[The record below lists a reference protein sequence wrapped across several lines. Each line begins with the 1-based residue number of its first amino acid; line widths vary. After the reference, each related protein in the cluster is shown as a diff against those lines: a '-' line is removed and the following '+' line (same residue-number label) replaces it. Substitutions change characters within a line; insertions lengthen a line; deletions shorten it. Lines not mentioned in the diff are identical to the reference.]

1 VARWRETRKGRR
13 PQDYE
18 AWKRDREQEILQAI
32 TTRHPELA
40 GTIAKVWSSTP
51 LSVEDYVRSRQGAA
65 MGLSHDVGHIG
76 TDPLPRRSRL
86 KNLFFAGQSIGHP
99 GVLGAMID
107 GFVMAGAIVGKDL
120 APAADHAD
128 RT

>member
-1 VARWRETRKGRR
+1 
-13 PQDYE
+13 
-18 AWKRDREQEILQAI
+18 
-32 TTRHPELA
+32 
-40 GTIAKVWSSTP
+40 
-51 LSVEDYVRSRQGAA
+51 
-65 MGLSHDVGHIG
+65 MGLSHDVGHVG

-120 APAADHAD
+120 AGVEAPTPSATTAFRIEERKPGTQEAS
-128 RT
+128 